1 MGVLIHVMGDAINN
15 VGVIIAALVI
25 WLTKSD
31 SRFYA
36 DPGVSACIA
45 LLILASAVPLSRLS
59 TVYPSLRGLMRST
72 IVKSSGLILLES
84 VPFGIN
90 IDDVQHDLEIV
101 YQPDTNPAQ
110 YPLLNDEQ

>member
-1 MGVLIHVMGDAINN
+1 MSILIHVMSDAINN
-15 VGVIIAALVI
+15 ISVIIAALVI

-45 LLILASAVPLSRLS
+45 LLILEPAVPL
-59 TVYPSLRGLMRST
+59 M
-72 IVKSSGLILLES
+72 KSSGLILLES

-90 IDDVQHDLEIV
+90 IDDV
-101 YQPDTNPAQ
+101 
-110 YPLLNDEQ
+110 

>member
-15 VGVIIAALVI
+15 VGTIIAALVI

-36 DPGVSACIA
+36 DPGVSLCIA
-45 LLILASAVPLSRLS
+45 LLILTSAVPLSKLS
-59 TVYPSLRGLMRST
+59 TVCPSLRRLMRCT
-72 IVKSSGLILLES
+72 TVKSSGSILLES

-90 IDDVQHDLEIV
+90 IDDVQHDLEMV
-101 YQPDTNPAQ
+101 YQPDTNSA
-110 YPLLNDEQ
+110 